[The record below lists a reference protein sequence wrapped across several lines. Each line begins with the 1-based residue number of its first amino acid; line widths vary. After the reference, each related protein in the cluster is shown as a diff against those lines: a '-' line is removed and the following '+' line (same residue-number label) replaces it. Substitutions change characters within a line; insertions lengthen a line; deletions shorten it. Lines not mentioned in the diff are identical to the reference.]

1 MAERAHTLG
10 YLILIFGFQLVIYPA
25 VAHWCWH
32 SNGWLLNRGLGFRDF
47 AGSGVVHT
55 VGGFASLVGCIMLGP
70 RKGKLESHSIPLGVL
85 GTFILWMGWFGFNGA
100 SGDIAGDNIRT
111 VGITLIN
118 TTISGSIS
126 GIVTVFAMKY
136 LTGKYLVGEMC
147 NGVLAGLVA

>member
-32 SNGWLLNRGLGFRDF
+32 GDGWLANYGLGFRDF
-47 AGSGVVHT
+47 AGSGVVHM

-70 RKGKLESHSIPLGVL
+70 RRGKLEAHSIPLVVL

-100 SGDIAGDNIRT
+100 SGDIASVADMKQ
-111 VGITLIN
+111 VGVTLIN
-118 TTISGSIS
+118 TTISASIG
-126 GIVTVFAMKY
+126 GIVTVFLLKFIE
-136 LTGKYLVGEMC
+136 GKYLVGEMC
-147 NGVLAGLVA
+147 NGILA